1 MYMEVTAGAISPP
14 DTSATAPHADA
25 AKVLQV
31 DGLQTWFYT
40 RRGTVKA
47 VDNVSFHVRAG
58 ETLAIVGESGCGT
71 SITALSVMRL
81 IPSPP
86 GRIVGGTVRLL
97 ARNMNDPRCN
107 EMRPDSGHPHPR
119 HSHKTTT

>member
-40 RRGTVKA
+40 RRGIVKA

-58 ETLAIVGESGCGT
+58 ATLAIVGESGCGKR
-71 SITALSVMRL
+71 IPAMSVLRL
-81 IPSPP
+81 N
-86 GRIVGGTVRLL
+86 L
-97 ARNMNDPRCN
+97 ARTSAGAATSVSVRV
-107 EMRPDSGHPHPR
+107 GLGG
-119 HSHKTTT
+119 

>member
-40 RRGTVKA
+40 RRGIVKA

-58 ETLAIVGESGCGT
+58 ETLAIVGESGCGK

-97 ARNMNDPRCN
+97 DRTLTDLDRKSTRLN
-107 EMRPDSGHPHPR
+107 SR
-119 HSHKTTT
+119 HYCASRLPSSA

>member
-40 RRGTVKA
+40 RRGIVKA

-58 ETLAIVGESGCGT
+58 DPLAIVGESGCGK
-71 SITALSVMRL
+71 SIPALSVMRL
-81 IPSPP
+81 IPSLPR
-86 GRIVGGTVRLL
+86 RIVRGTVRFLD
-97 ARNMNDPRCN
+97 RNLNDPGIT
-107 EMRPDSGHPHPR
+107 EMATVSR
-119 HSHKTTT
+119 